1 MGRHK
6 LQIHAPLLS
15 RVGSPPIRE
24 EGKKRASKKA
34 PAAAK
39 TLRSSGSA
47 VIGRNISASND
58 MMLERVQRAHFQY
71 FLDYQDKTTGLI
83 LDRTRLDGPAT
94 IAGVGFALSAYG
106 AACKRLWVSR
116 AEAAAYTL
124 RVLRTLWNVPQGE
137 QAEGTNGYRG
147 FFYHFLN
154 PATGTRATAP
164 QFWNSELSSIDTA
177 LLMAGVRFARYFYR
191 GKSVDEV
198 EIRDLADK
206 LYNRVEWTWLVREN
220 GLIGHGWTPEGGLIP
235 SVYAGYS
242 EAPLLYLLALGSP
255 THPAPAASWDAL
267 FAQPEFSQQAGKT
280 YVSMPGQPLFC
291 YQFPQSFIDFRG
303 IKDKLNRKLG
313 FDYFENSKRATLAQH
328 QYAIDNPQGFR
339 GYDRLNWGLTACDG
353 PGDVTKV
360 VDGKERTFSWYR
372 ERGCLGHDDG
382 TIAPTAAI
390 SSLPFAPMLVL
401 STIRG
406 WLKRPELFYARFCRC
421 FQSHLGASLRS
432 GWVDAERIAIDQ
444 PIVPIENYRLAWFE
458 HHVDP
463 ALVRA
468 LRKADFQAAGSKIDL
483 LTL

>member
-15 RVGSPPIRE
+15 RIGSPPIGE

-34 PAAAK
+34 NTAAK
-39 TLRSSGSA
+39 ARRGPV

-106 AACKRLWVSR
+106 AASKRLWVSR
-116 AEAAAYTL
+116 TEAVAYTL

-137 QAEGTNGYRG
+137 QTEGVNGYRG

-191 GKSVDEV
+191 GKSAEEV

-206 LYNRVEWTWLVREN
+206 LYNRVEWSWLVRDS

-242 EAPLLYLLALGSP
+242 EAPLLYLLAIGSP
-255 THPAPAASWDAL
+255 TYPAPTASWDAL
-267 FAQPEFSQQAGKT
+267 FAKPEFAQQDGKT

-303 IKDKLNRKLG
+303 IRDKLNRKLG
-313 FDYFENSKRATLAQH
+313 IDYFENSKRATLAQH
-328 QYAIDNPQGFR
+328 QYAVENPQGFR

-353 PGDVTKV
+353 PGDVTKI

-372 ERGCLGHDDG
+372 ERGCPAGHDDG

-406 WLKRPELFYARFCRC
+406 WLKNRPELFSMHGFADAFNPT
-421 FQSHLGASLRS
+421 FGANLRS

-444 PIVPIENYRLAWFE
+444 GPIVLMIENYRSGLVWNTMRR
-458 HHVDP
+458 DP

-468 LRKADFQAAGSKIDL
+468 LRKADFQGGWLAK
-483 LTL
+483 